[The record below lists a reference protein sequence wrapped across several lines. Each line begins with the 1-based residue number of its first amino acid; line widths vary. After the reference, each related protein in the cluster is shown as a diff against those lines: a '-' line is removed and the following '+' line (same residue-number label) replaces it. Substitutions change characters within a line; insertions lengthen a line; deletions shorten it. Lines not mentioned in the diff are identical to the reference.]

1 MNLQVSLKLNLSKQ
15 IKKIKVKYNT
25 FEKAT
30 FDEYLITSLVYRTYK
45 DIDREKLILD
55 YINDITGEGSL
66 NHHFKNL
73 YSKLKIFNEEQLKK
87 IMDNSMIPTLKID
100 EKNRYEYYPQ
110 LNVSIFNKRLYQ
122 GDIIEYNNLPMLLMI
137 NEEIIDL
144 SIETIR
150 DEVKAEQYLVSFDE
164 SDNVEIKILNN
175 FLPIDG
181 KLFEETLC
189 VDLKNVDSYQGEI
202 HNNAD
207 GNGWKV
213 LTNSAFNNL
222 FSNSN
227 YYYEN
232 GDHYFV
238 RNESVRKTSIAKVH
252 GLYIY
257 NEKILN
263 YQNNPVLCKRVIDF
277 LLKNNTINE
286 YKTTS
291 IIAMLKF
298 VDDEKCQKVVNSML
312 MKKESKE
319 FALVGLDLI
328 GKGIIYGW
336 VKMALKL
343 FLKYAEAYHLNYL
356 YQADSDLPFT
366 IEQLIK
372 IDKDILSE
380 SHKVKV
386 DEYNSNVEAKKKTIR
401 EITGEVTTKGLRENA
416 KKLEADEIT
425 KKFSNLCNR
434 LIGHVNVDLDKA
446 SLTELEV
453 WHKEALELNELSL
466 QIEKK
471 LLSIK
476 D

>member
-1 MNLQVSLKLNLSKQ
+1 MQKFTV
-15 IKKIKVKYNT
+15 
-25 FEKAT
+25 
-30 FDEYLITSLVYRTYK
+30 
-45 DIDREKLILD
+45 
-55 YINDITGEGSL
+55 
-66 NHHFKNL
+66 
-73 YSKLKIFNEEQLKK
+73 
-87 IMDNSMIPTLKID
+87 
-100 EKNRYEYYPQ
+100 
-110 LNVSIFNKRLYQ
+110 
-122 GDIIEYNNLPMLLMI
+122 
-137 NEEIIDL
+137 
-144 SIETIR
+144 
-150 DEVKAEQYLVSFDE
+150 
-164 SDNVEIKILNN
+164 
-175 FLPIDG
+175 
-181 KLFEETLC
+181 
-189 VDLKNVDSYQGEI
+189 
-202 HNNAD
+202 
-207 GNGWKV
+207 
-213 LTNSAFNNL
+213 
-222 FSNSN
+222 
-227 YYYEN
+227 
-232 GDHYFV
+232 
-238 RNESVRKTSIAKVH
+238 
-252 GLYIY
+252 YIY

-366 IEQLIK
+366 VEQLIK

-453 WHKEALELNELSL
+453 WHKEALKLNELSL